1 MMIVRNLAGHRRK
14 KTFFVLQSIDGLWR
28 EIRRTWSAEQLKT
41 QQPTRAVWDT
51 EVRLGTTQRVINLI
65 SDN

>member
-14 KTFFVLQSIDGLWR
+14 KTFFVLWSIDGLWG

-41 QQPTRAVWDT
+41 KQLTQAVLLSVGHRSHARNNI
-51 EVRLGTTQRVINLI
+51 E
-65 SDN
+65 SD